1 MTEREKMLQGLPY
14 CPCDEELRS
23 ISNYGKELIKKYNNI
38 PAEENENR
46 SKVLAE
52 LFGHCGNN
60 VRVNQPFYVD
70 YGNNIYVGD
79 DVVINLNCT
88 FLDTNKI
95 VIGSR
100 VLIGPDVK
108 IYTATHPINSNERFQ
123 KKANKDTY
131 VVTMAKPVEIGDDVW
146 IGGGSIIL
154 PGVSI
159 GKNCTI
165 GAGSVVT
172 KSIPDNSVAY
182 GNPCRVIRISENR

>member
-1 MTEREKMLQGLPY
+1 MTEREKMLQGLLY

-23 ISNYGKELIKKYNNI
+23 ISNHAKELIKKYNNI
-38 PAEENENR
+38 PADECENR
-46 SKVLAE
+46 SKLLEE
-52 LFGHCGNN
+52 LFEYCGSN

-95 VIGSR
+95 IIGSR

-108 IYTATHPINSNERFQ
+108 IYTATHPMNSNERFQ
-123 KKANKDTY
+123 KKSNKDTY
-131 VVTMAKPVEIGDDVW
+131 VATMARPVEIGDDVW

-159 GKNCTI
+159 GKNCVI

-182 GNPCRVIRISENR
+182 GNPCRVIRKSL

>member
-14 CPCDEELRS
+14 CPGDEELRS

-52 LFGHCGNN
+52 LFGHCGKN

-154 PGVSI
+154 PGISI
-159 GKNCTI
+159 GNNCTI

-182 GNPCRVIRISENR
+182 GNPCRVIRKSL